1 MSALAR
7 LAMVALAA
15 TAALSC
21 RDEVPID
28 ARPPLPRDAGVADAA
43 LEPPPIP
50 TNFPGIPVATFNV
63 HRFFDTQCDSG
74 SCGPGDY
81 EELPSRTA
89 FEDKARALADG
100 ITKLR
105 AEVVVLQEVENEAC
119 LDALGAKLPG
129 LPHRHIGETG
139 APASVDVALLSAY
152 PITSVKGHAASPI
165 ARANGEL
172 TTFARELLEVHV
184 ATPDGELVVFA
195 AHFRS
200 KVNDDPERR
209 LAEARAARHIVLDEA
224 TRSPGAI
231 VVLAGDLN
239 DVPGSPPLEAL
250 LEGGAIVSAAA
261 GRAPW
266 ELGTY
271 PYGGG
276 LLAIDHVLVAAR
288 APGRAVPESFQVF
301 REAKSGWAGSDHGAV
316 RVHLTR

>member
-1 MSALAR
+1 MSAAAR
-7 LAMVALAA
+7 LALVALAA
-15 TAALSC
+15 SAALSC
-21 RDEVPID
+21 RDEVAIE
-28 ARPPLPRDAGVADAA
+28 ARPPLPPDAGVTDAA
-43 LEPPPIP
+43 REATPIP
-50 TNFPGIPVATFNV
+50 TNFQGIPLATFNV

-81 EELPSRTA
+81 EELPSRTT
-89 FEDKARALADG
+89 FEDKARALAEG
-100 ITKLR
+100 ITKLQ
-105 AEVVVLQEVENEAC
+105 AEVVVLQEVESQAC
-119 LDALGAKLPG
+119 LDALGAKLPA
-129 LPHRHIGETG
+129 LPHRHLGETG
-139 APASVDVALLSAY
+139 SPASVDVALLSAH
-152 PITSVKGHAASPI
+152 PITSVKGHASSPI
-165 ARANGEL
+165 ARPNGEP
-172 TTFARELLEVHV
+172 TTFARELLEVHL
-184 ATPDGELVVFA
+184 ATPEGELVVFA

-200 KVNDDPERR
+200 KVNDDPDRR
-209 LAEARAARHIVLDEA
+209 WAEARAARSIVLDEA
-224 TRSPGAI
+224 ARSPGAI

-250 LEGGAIVSAAA
+250 LEGGSIVSAAA

-266 ELGTY
+266 EIGTY